1 MKYFRSK
8 IDLWLPAV
16 LCIALGLPIINGI
29 YERVWQPVAIVLPVA
44 FFITYGFVKL
54 RYCIYGEV
62 LIIKAGIF
70 SYAKI
75 QISEIKRIEK
85 SNSILSSPALSL
97 DRLSMSYG
105 KYEEILVSPKEKQAF
120 IDALLLVNPYIQ
132 VSL

>member
-16 LCIALGLPIINGI
+16 LCIALGFPIINGI
-29 YERVWQPVAIVLPVA
+29 YERVWQPLAIFMPVA
-44 FFITYGFVKL
+44 LFIIYGFVKL
-54 RYCIYGEV
+54 RYCIDGEV
-62 LIIKAGIF
+62 LIIKAGIMV
-70 SYAKI
+70 SNRI
-75 QISEIKRIEK
+75 NIHDIKRIEK

-97 DRLSMSYG
+97 DRLSISYG

-120 IDALLLVNPYIQ
+120 IDALLSVNPDIH